1 MNLCRVTFDGRVY
14 HMVVAASGK
23 QAAVLI
29 ADALNCRVT
38 CNGITYQI
46 TDFDVNKIDIDSFRE
61 TTIID

>member
-1 MNLCRVTFDGRVY
+1 
-14 HMVVAASGK
+14 MVVAASGK

-46 TDFDVNKIDIDSFRE
+46 TDFDVNKIDIDLFRE